1 MEASRKHGPFD
12 TRWPYAA
19 SRAPVPALP
28 DDAEEGLDWEAFSR
42 RYFPNRRRH
51 NGEALSAYAAYG
63 RRHQRR
69 ATPPRLSVVRAEPTQ
84 PSVWEHKREVVG
96 AQRLLA
102 AVAARRATYE

>member
-1 MEASRKHGPFD
+1 MEASRKHGSFD
-12 TRWPYAA
+12 QRWPCAT
-19 SRAPVPALP
+19 SRAQVPALP
-28 DDAEEGLDWEAFSR
+28 DDAEEGLDWDAFSH

-63 RRHQRR
+63 RRHQRP
-69 ATPPRLSVVRAEPTQ
+69 ATPPRLSVVRTEP
-84 PSVWEHKREVVG
+84 G